1 MLYSVNH
8 RLTFGPEPDAIPN
21 GPEPGAGRHA
31 FRNLAGT
38 IELADLALFELGEP
52 QVAVAPQRDA
62 GRARSRLVGTGY
74 CAVKA
79 GGGVGGGVGVPLV
92 TGVPPPQAA
101 STQRPS
107 IIKKERAMGIAP
119 AYWQSGRSFPQP
131 GREAPSPRSLLIH
144 SLGKKAAARKRE
156 WPTGGEANRATML
169 RALFITV
176 VVAVTATPA
185 PTPPPEIYRV
195 VSRPLCTQLR
205 ERIKPA
211 IGMLLQNDTSIKES
225 PALFERYNQAALS
238 GSDAVSGSNGQ
249 QEMAL
254 LGLENLIRPIA
265 NNVIAIQTILSNP
278 QLTTPSGREED
289 DKRLADMRAK
299 LLKALAT
306 QNASLDII
314 SGFVDTQ
321 QMADLQHAG
330 QEYIGEVNQPETT
343 NAQAASPSPNP
354 LSYNPNYAGL
364 PPNPYTIDLA
374 NVPGLT
380 LGYNPVTRLMDGL
393 NWTMGQTAEREHDAA
408 DAVLVNAAI
417 CNNVPLVSP
426 TP

>member
-1 MLYSVNH
+1 
-8 RLTFGPEPDAIPN
+8 
-21 GPEPGAGRHA
+21 
-31 FRNLAGT
+31 
-38 IELADLALFELGEP
+38 
-52 QVAVAPQRDA
+52 
-62 GRARSRLVGTGY
+62 
-74 CAVKA
+74 
-79 GGGVGGGVGVPLV
+79 
-92 TGVPPPQAA
+92 
-101 STQRPS
+101 
-107 IIKKERAMGIAP
+107 
-119 AYWQSGRSFPQP
+119 
-131 GREAPSPRSLLIH
+131 
-144 SLGKKAAARKRE
+144 
-156 WPTGGEANRATML
+156 ML
-169 RALFITV
+169 RALFGSI
-176 VVAVTATPA
+176 VVAVTALPT

-205 ERIKPA
+205 EHIKPA
-211 IGMLLQNDTSIKES
+211 IGMLLENDANINKS
-225 PALFERYNQAALS
+225 PDLFARYNLGALQGNDS
-238 GSDAVSGSNGQ
+238 GSGSNGE

-254 LGLENLIRPIA
+254 LGLENLVRPIA

-278 QLTTPSGREED
+278 QLTTPTGREDD

-299 LLKALAT
+299 LLKAVAA

-330 QEYIGEVNQPETT
+330 QEYINEVNQPETT
-343 NAQAASPSPNP
+343 NAQSTPTPNP

-380 LGYNPVTRLMDGL
+380 MGYNPVTRLIDGL
-393 NWTMGQTAEREHDAA
+393 HWTMGQTATRENSAA
-408 DAVLVNAAI
+408 GAVLANAAV